1 MTLFDHALCGRVC
14 CEIEHVL
21 IIVLSVLFKAVLNH
35 VVFTKGRRLQSRFIA
50 FKTVTTPY
58 KPEFAF
64 VFILSFLFI
73 QTRAESVFFCKTA
86 VISK

>member
-1 MTLFDHALCGRVC
+1 MTLFDV

-21 IIVLSVLFKAVLNH
+21 IIILSVLFKAVLNP
-35 VVFTKGRRLQSRFIA
+35 VVFTKGRRLQSRFVA
-50 FKTVTTPY
+50 FKTVATPY
-58 KPEFAF
+58 KSEFVF

-73 QTRAESVFFCKTA
+73 QTRAESVLFCKTA

>member
-1 MTLFDHALCGRVC
+1 MTLFDHALSGRVC
-14 CEIEHVL
+14 CEIEYVL
-21 IIVLSVLFKAVLNH
+21 IIILSVLFKAVLHH
-35 VVFTKGRRLQSRFIA
+35 VVFTKWRRLQSRFIA

-58 KPEFAF
+58 KSEFAF
-64 VFILSFLFI
+64 VFILCFLFI

>member
-1 MTLFDHALCGRVC
+1 MTLFDHALSGRVC
-14 CEIEHVL
+14 CEIELVL
-21 IIVLSVLFKAVLNH
+21 ITIFNVLFKAVLNH

-58 KPEFAF
+58 KSQFAF

>member
-1 MTLFDHALCGRVC
+1 MTLFDHALSGRVC

-21 IIVLSVLFKAVLNH
+21 IIILSVLFKAVLNH

-58 KPEFAF
+58 KSEFAF
-64 VFILSFLFI
+64 VLFCVLYLSKHVLSQCFFL
-73 QTRAESVFFCKTA
+73 
-86 VISK
+86 